1 MRLFL
6 LSKSVTSTALDIS
19 EVALLFFGL
28 LLVVG
33 LIGEYAESDR
43 WKKHVKV
50 FTMCVIIGVAGEL
63 FADGGIFLFS
73 RHLQTIA
80 EKEIA
85 DLTQTAGNAR
95 TSADKAADAASRAGK
110 AADHAETVAGRAV
123 NESSDAMSLA
133 HAGRKAIGQL
143 RTETKELNDKLL
155 AAKAQLETVEAKR
168 AALEKS
174 LINLAVCNAPRV
186 IPFWSVGK
194 TKTSID
200 PLKLFAGRQAVIEF
214 EPDTEARRAA
224 LSIATSLDR
233 AGWKIIKLYAVDGI
247 DDGVEIQ
254 AYFKSASGQKS
265 MEEGLREWQIHV
277 RSSEAVDALIDFL
290 HSYNWQARMGWA
302 SPGANDIPP
311 DGLKV
316 RVGLYPAVTYVSP
329 PGAKDL
335 ESAIAQ
341 FEQERE
347 KNRKQLETER
357 LKREEE
363 ILKQLSPQQAMEFK
377 ARREEWNKSEKLWME
392 RYSGPCQPLTPLSP
406 SLR

>member
-200 PLKLFAGRQAVIEF
+200 PLKLFAGRQAV
-214 EPDTEARRAA
+214 
-224 LSIATSLDR
+224 
-233 AGWKIIKLYAVDGI
+233 VDGI